1 MGQTALGDL
10 SVGDFT
16 LSKLV
21 FSLERRVVHG
31 KSNQEHMHGFSSS
44 AADLPCPFVK

>member
-10 SVGDFT
+10 FVGDFT

-21 FSLERRVVHG
+21 FSLECRVIHG
-31 KSNQEHMHGFSSS
+31 ESNQEHMHGFSS
-44 AADLPCPFVK
+44 AADLPCQFVK